1 MKKNGSSLLVF
12 AVVATLGVAASAA
25 TSFEDAHIVPETIHG
40 SLAATIEEL
49 GKGAET
55 WIAYAVPLV
64 SGDHNPC
71 CFDGGGRVG
80 HCRLDDRNFSLS
92 YGVDGRPKPI
102 PDGTLR
108 VFLRVEKREIE
119 RIRVY
124 GGNCTIDARNATIH
138 VLDDVDAKE
147 SVELLAG
154 LVRKDED
161 MADQALAAMS
171 LHAEETAGR
180 ALLRFTD
187 RESPAWLRAKA
198 AFWLG
203 STRGEESLR
212 RLTEMAKNDP
222 SDDVREQAV
231 FAVSVSNAEGSEQVL
246 IDLARRDPRPETRSK
261 ALFWLSQ
268 EASERVP
275 ETLRQAVDDDPNV
288 EVKEQA
294 VFALSQLPK
303 DRGVP
308 LLIDIARSSER
319 HSRVRKAAIFWLGQS
334 GDERA
339 LDFFEEVLK

>member
-1 MKKNGSSLLVF
+1 MRSRHGLLLAIF
-12 AVVATLGVAASAA
+12 FAA
-25 TSFEDAHIVPETIHG
+25 TIGANAAPAFEDAHVVQEAVSG
-40 SLAATIEEL
+40 SLRSTIEEL
-49 GKGAET
+49 GRGAET

-64 SGDHNPC
+64 AGDHNPC
-71 CFDGGGRVG
+71 CFDGRGTAG
-80 HCRLDDRNFSLS
+80 HCRLDDRNFSFS
-92 YGVDGRPKPI
+92 FGDDGRANPI

-108 VFLRVEKREIE
+108 VFLRVERREID
-119 RIRVY
+119 RVRAY
-124 GGNCTIDARNATIH
+124 GGNCTVDARGRTIH
-138 VLDDVDAKE
+138 VIEDVEPKE
-147 SVELLAG
+147 SVELLAD
-154 LVRKDED
+154 LVRDEND
-161 MADQALAAMS
+161 IADQTLAAMS
-171 LHAEETAGR
+171 LHAEASAGR
-180 ALLRFTD
+180 ALFHFTD
-187 RESPAWLRAKA
+187 KESPAWLRAKA

-222 SDDVREQAV
+222 SEEVREQAV
-231 FAVSVSNAEGSEQVL
+231 FAVSVSNAEGSEGVL
-246 IDLARRDPRPETRSK
+246 IDLARRDPRPKTRST

-339 LDFFEEVLK
+339 LEFFEEVLK